1 MNKSDLVIGE
11 RFRQLRMLLQK
22 TQVQMSEELEI
33 TQANMSKIE
42 AGKCLPN
49 FSFQQRLA
57 DRFPEVNFNWIL
69 YGEGEPIREKEINK
83 LIDQIEGRVKK
94 ELRKEYEKKFAEM
107 NKKILK
113 LEEDNSKLIQ
123 ILSDKK

>member
-1 MNKSDLVIGE
+1 
-11 RFRQLRMLLQK
+11 MLLQK

-33 TQANMSKIE
+33 TQANMSQIE
-42 AGKCLPN
+42 SGKCLPN

-57 DRFPEVNFNWIL
+57 ERFPEINFNWIL
-69 YGEGEPIREKEINK
+69 YGEGEPIRTKEISN
-83 LIDQIEGRVKK
+83 LIVKIEARVKK